1 MNTLMPTVNKCRSG
15 AKGPATSMLHF
26 LSLNVNSVSLNLST
40 QHAICA
46 AGVQAVFREH
56 NKHTTSQREGS
67 DTNWWMKRLYM
78 HVGGEEHEILFWVYL
93 NTIYISHMTRQ
104 FKTEKGGELPE
115 YLPGNV
121 IQTHPSTFRWLV
133 QIQATPQRKQSNF
146 HERHIQ
152 QLMSCMDQSVFC
164 WADVEN
170 KKNTQNNYS
179 PEWQSHQRCHRL
191 NRGRW
196 SLNCLY
202 FCSGLLQARL
212 LRFVLTA
219 VMLYLL
225 QTQQDRVVSV
235 LLAAKLDSSSLALGY
250 THTLTGW

>member
-1 MNTLMPTVNKCRSG
+1 MTGKKTVNQTSNVLASSNTGCKNIFFCKCLLVRIAFTFSFTRLSTKMWWTHSCLQWTNVTLVQR
-15 AKGPATSMLHF
+15 APATSMLHF

-46 AGVQAVFREH
+46 AGVQAVFWEH

-93 NTIYISHMTRQ
+93 NTIYISHMTWQ

-121 IQTHPSTFRWLV
+121 NQTHPSTFRWLV
-133 QIQATPQRKQSNF
+133 QIQATPQRKQSHF
-146 HERHIQ
+146 HERPIQ
-152 QLMSCMDQSVFC
+152 QLMSCTDQSVFC

-170 KKNTQNNYS
+170 KKKH
-179 PEWQSHQRCHRL
+179 PEQLFSRVAIPPEMSWAEQR
-191 NRGRW
+191 
-196 SLNCLY
+196 
-202 FCSGLLQARL
+202 
-212 LRFVLTA
+212 
-219 VMLYLL
+219 
-225 QTQQDRVVSV
+225 
-235 LLAAKLDSSSLALGY
+235 
-250 THTLTGW
+250 